1 MKTERLPPLLLFQIT
16 PSGKV
21 EIARRLGVSELVVGL
36 TIVAG
41 SNIFNVLLILG
52 LCALL
57 HPMEIERSAAARDI
71 GAMLLASF
79 ALVPIMRTGFVISRS
94 EGAVLLGAYV

>member
-1 MKTERLPPLLLFQIT
+1 
-16 PSGKV
+16 
-21 EIARRLGVSELVVGL
+21 L